1 MQQSLE
7 QSLKYQQWLKSL
19 QENGIVVKDVIPLH
33 LVHKAN
39 GEIIFALLSAD
50 AQDQKGEKLL
60 PIALIRG
67 HFVSIVTVLI
77 EKETQQKY
85 LLLVRQ
91 YRIANGE
98 YTYEHPAGMLDSQT
112 DPWAVAIKEIE
123 EETGLQVKKEQLR
136 LLNEKLLYTSPG
148 LLDEAGYL
156 FTCEIEMSKSE
167 IDAFRGKIAGA
178 EGEREF
184 ITTHICPIDEAKN
197 LMSSLTAQINLMLYL
212 YPEYKI

>member
-1 MQQSLE
+1 MQQTLE
-7 QSLKYQQWLKSL
+7 NSLKYQQWLQSL
-19 QENGIVVKDVIPLH
+19 QENNILVKEIKPLH
-33 LVHKAN
+33 LVHKPN
-39 GEIIFALLSAD
+39 GEIIFALIAAD

-98 YTYEHPAGMLDSQT
+98 YTYEHPAGMLDSHT
-112 DPWAVAIKEIE
+112 DPWAVAVKEIE

-136 LLNEKLLYTSPG
+136 LLNQKLLYTSPG

-156 FTCEIEMSKSE
+156 FACEIEMSKAQ
-167 IDAFRGKIAGA
+167 IDEFRGKIAGA

-184 ITTHICPIDEAKN
+184 ITTHICSVEEAIP
-197 LMSSLTAQINLMLYL
+197 LMNSLTAQANLMLYL
-212 YPEYKI
+212 YPQHKI

>member
-1 MQQSLE
+1 MQQTLE

-19 QENGIVVKDVIPLH
+19 QENGIILKDVTPLH
-33 LVHKAN
+33 LVHKPN
-39 GEIIFALLSAD
+39 GEIIFAFISAD

-60 PIALIRG
+60 PVALLRG

-77 EKETQQKY
+77 EKETKQKY

-156 FTCEIEMSKSE
+156 FACEIEMSKSE

-184 ITTHICPIDEAKN
+184 ITTHVCPIDEAKN

>member
-1 MQQSLE
+1 MQQALE
-7 QSLKYQQWLKSL
+7 NSLKYQQWLKSL
-19 QENGIVVKDVIPLH
+19 QENNISVKEITPLH
-33 LVHKAN
+33 LIHKPN
-39 GEIIFALLSAD
+39 GELIFALLHAD
-50 AQDQKGEKLL
+50 AQTSKGEKLL
-60 PIALIRG
+60 PIALLRG

-77 EKETQQKY
+77 EKETGTKH

-98 YTYEHPAGMLDSQT
+98 YTYEHPAGMLDSQS

-136 LLNEKLLYTSPG
+136 LLNGKLLYTSPG
-148 LLDEAGYL
+148 LLDEGGYL
-156 FTCEIEMSKSE
+156 FACEIEMPKAQ
-167 IDAFRGKIAGA
+167 IDEFRGKTAGA

-184 ITTHICPIDEAKN
+184 ITTHICPIEEAVP

-212 YPEYKI
+212 YPQHKI